1 MLSAAQESTVPT
13 PSFASFNGFASAV
26 GCSQTPGAARLTCL
40 RDVPAAVIRTFVNG
54 PSGGLYVPIV
64 DKCVFTPHNLSQLK
78 GPVALF

>member
-13 PSFASFNGFASAV
+13 PSFASFNDFASAV
-26 GCSQTPGAARLTCL
+26 GCSQTPSAARLTCL

-78 GPVALF
+78 VPVALF